1 MSEIAVSKDQ
11 LNVRFDDALVHVDAL
26 DTTLAGVPDAPD
38 GGIASELIGFAMA
51 AALDAAGTT
60 ADGYRALI
68 AVAKDVLED
77 FSSNEQR
84 AVEELAD
91 LKSAVQDES

>member
-1 MSEIAVSKDQ
+1 MASDSGDGAVAAIPSHARRGSPSRIYAWIA
-11 LNVRFDDALVHVDAL
+11 
-26 DTTLAGVPDAPD
+26 T
-38 GGIASELIGFAMA
+38 MA